1 MDKADKQADKLDKL
15 DKPQRRQQ
23 LSAAARTNDDRRDGH
38 RCHGMGSLTKR
49 PFPITRWRRG

>member
-1 MDKADKQADKLDKL
+1 MDKADKQADKLDK
-15 DKPQRRQQ
+15 PQPRQQ
-23 LSAAARTNDDRRDGH
+23 LSAAARINDDKRDGH

>member
-1 MDKADKQADKLDKL
+1 MDKADKRADKL
-15 DKPQRRQQ
+15 DKPQPRQQ